1 MCAMT
6 QKPIDALLLGQI
18 SIKKFLFL
26 IYEIHILSMEKVL
39 FLDRFT
45 WCKYLRNIQCCN
57 IYNNEKSKLGIAI
70 LLLGNDIRNFQQ
82 SIIGKK
88 YFLTK
93 PFH

>member
-18 SIKKFLFL
+18 SLKKFLFL

-45 WCKYLRNIQCCN
+45 WCKYLRNIQCRN
-57 IYNNEKSKLGIAI
+57 IYNN
-70 LLLGNDIRNFQQ
+70 
-82 SIIGKK
+82 KK
-88 YFLTK
+88 IKTRDCNS
-93 PFH
+93 PWH